1 MTKLQKNAL
10 LLLRVA
16 IGVLF
21 LYAGI
26 TKVADP
32 TWSAQGYLLGAQ
44 TFHGFYAWLA
54 SGSML
59 TLVNFL
65 NVWGLTLLGIA
76 LMLGIMTRLSGFL
89 GAAMMLL
96 YYFPVLKF
104 PFISSHSYLV
114 DEHIIY
120 IAALLVL
127 AGFAKDI
134 PARVGG
140 WLEHMPCCGGAKKEK
155 GGAPEIK

>member
-1 MTKLQKNAL
+1 MTNLQRYAL
-10 LLLRVA
+10 VSLRVA
-16 IGVLF
+16 IGMLF

-32 TWSAQGYLLGAQ
+32 AWSAKGYLLGAQ

-59 TLVNFL
+59 TIVNFL
-65 NVWGLTLLGIA
+65 NAWGLTLLGIA

-89 GAAMMLL
+89 GALMMLL

-104 PFISSHSYLV
+104 PIIPPHAYLV

-127 AGFAKDI
+127 AGFSRDI
-134 PARVGG
+134 PAGAAG
-140 WLEHMPCCGGAKKEK
+140 WFKHLPCCGGAKKEK
-155 GGAPEIK
+155 GDAPEP